1 MTIIAPK
8 SLAVI
13 KIHGMIVHN
22 GDRDVLLFN
31 DMYKLFMAIKLVG
44 TTVVLYLIL
53 YAMIMNNTLK
63 FAFTVK
69 IIMIW
74 EYYNNKII
82 NIILHDHVLLLF
94 LLIKIVNSSE

>member
-1 MTIIAPK
+1 
-8 SLAVI
+8 
-13 KIHGMIVHN
+13 
-22 GDRDVLLFN
+22 
-31 DMYKLFMAIKLVG
+31 MYYCSVTCINYLWLYIKLVG

-53 YAMIMNNTLK
+53 YAMIMNNTFK

-74 EYYNNKII
+74 EYCNNTII
-82 NIILHDHVLLLF
+82 NITLHDHVLLLF